1 MITFL
6 IIYVVTIIFIW
17 YGGWRYM
24 NEESHGDCSF
34 GLVDAIKSANWI
46 AYIPIINTIVVI
58 LAAIESLV
66 DLLYKKNSE

>member
-24 NEESHGDCSF
+24 REESRGEYPV
-34 GLVDAIKSANWI
+34 GLIDAIRSANLI
-46 AYIPIINTIVVI
+46 AYIPLANTIVVI
-58 LAAIESLV
+58 LATIESLAES
-66 DLLYKKNSE
+66 LYKKNQK